1 MISNRSNRQMLINC
15 TSEIAF
21 VSPWFLN
28 SHLFPFSFSPHLLLS
43 APYVNYIRK
52 DPGAPCSLTEA
63 LEYLQVDVL
72 ADLMEKDQQSL
83 NQKQPPKNKPHNVT
97 VVAMEGC
104 HSFVI
109 LDWALPL
116 KDDMVSGEWQS
127 AAVHFYYLK
136 LQSASYTTIFSR
148 CNV

>member
-1 MISNRSNRQMLINC
+1 MVIRFYTNLWTISYSMHSNYHSNCQMLINC
-15 TSEIAF
+15 NKTSFSSA
-21 VSPWFLN
+21 WFLN
-28 SHLFPFSFSPHLLLS
+28 SHLFPFSFSPYFPLS
-43 APYVNYIRK
+43 APYVNYVRK

-127 AAVHFYYLK
+127 AAVHFYL
-136 LQSASYTTIFSR
+136 
-148 CNV
+148 

>member
-1 MISNRSNRQMLINC
+1 MKLY
-15 TSEIAF
+15 F
-21 VSPWFLN
+21 PLLN
-28 SHLFPFSFSPHLLLS
+28 SSIHIFCFSLFLLNHLLLS

-72 ADLMEKDQQSL
+72 ADLMEKDQQSF

-116 KDDMVSGEWQS
+116 KDDMVSGEWRS
-127 AAVHFYYLK
+127 IAVPFLLFKNTLK
-136 LQSASYTTIFSR
+136 IDFSL
-148 CNV
+148 

>member
-1 MISNRSNRQMLINC
+1 M
-15 TSEIAF
+15 AF
-21 VSPWFLN
+21 KYFLD
-28 SHLFPFSFSPHLLLS
+28 FPFFFFSL

-72 ADLMEKDQQSL
+72 ADLMEKEQQSV

-116 KDDMVSGEWQS
+116 KDDMVSGEC
-127 AAVHFYYLK
+127 V
-136 LQSASYTTIFSR
+136 
-148 CNV
+148 

>member
-1 MISNRSNRQMLINC
+1 MYLPFFISSNHIFCFSL
-15 TSEIAF
+15 
-21 VSPWFLN
+21 FL
-28 SHLFPFSFSPHLLLS
+28 LTHLLLS

-72 ADLMEKDQQSL
+72 ADLMEKDQQSF

-116 KDDMVSGEWQS
+116 KDDMVSGE
-127 AAVHFYYLK
+127 
-136 LQSASYTTIFSR
+136 
-148 CNV
+148 